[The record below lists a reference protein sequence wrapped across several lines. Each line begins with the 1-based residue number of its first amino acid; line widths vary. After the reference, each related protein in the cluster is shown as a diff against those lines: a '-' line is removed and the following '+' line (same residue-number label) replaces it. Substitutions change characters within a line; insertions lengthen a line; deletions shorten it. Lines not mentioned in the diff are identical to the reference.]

1 VEKLNPLVN
10 ESEGDSFESVGVGY
24 GSIFDLHLR
33 WKGQEDGIRVHV
45 FGVQID
51 FKMLF
56 AVGVE

>member
-1 VEKLNPLVN
+1 MN